1 MDYEHEYCY
10 LRLPCG
16 ICRLTMMTC
25 PKLNQLAYITTF
37 TGATASCE
45 TNMYTKTREEVKD
58 EHT

>member
-1 MDYEHEYCY
+1 MNDYQEYCN

-16 ICRLTMMTC
+16 ICRLTMTTC

-45 TNMYTKTREEVKD
+45 ANTKEEEDK
-58 EHT
+58 E